1 MSNCSASPTIRT
13 NRPPVTRQS
22 RRSQC
27 NSFTTHL
34 ALSSSSR
41 TPLLTLWTASWCPTC
56 HTTVLP
62 LLSDLVASGVGE
74 AHGGVALAAVEMDAP
89 DLMGSAS
96 SSYENL
102 ALTYM
107 ITTVPTLLSFDAGE
121 AQVVSKVT
129 DARKLADRRFLEQW
143 IINEAK
149 RQGSRGGGGGG
160 GAGGVGASTAIFG
173 GLFGHG

>member
-1 MSNCSASPTIRT
+1 
-13 NRPPVTRQS
+13 
-22 RRSQC
+22 
-27 NSFTTHL
+27 
-34 ALSSSSR
+34 
-41 TPLLTLWTASWCPTC
+41 
-56 HTTVLP
+56 
-62 LLSDLVASGVGE
+62 
-74 AHGGVALAAVEMDAP
+74 MDAP